1 MQPNNT
7 RNDPLTDASPLK
19 DRSSLASVE
28 NNNHAFDVADSA
40 YNTNEPIL
48 NKNAV
53 INGASTTTPKIEFTA
68 TETLMNCNTKQNR
81 TEEDVS
87 PTASNILTAAL
98 GEGSLTKVVPI
109 LPKLIKPAKNPM
121 NIIEVE

>member
-1 MQPNNT
+1 M
-7 RNDPLTDASPLK
+7 
-19 DRSSLASVE
+19 
-28 NNNHAFDVADSA
+28 
-40 YNTNEPIL
+40 